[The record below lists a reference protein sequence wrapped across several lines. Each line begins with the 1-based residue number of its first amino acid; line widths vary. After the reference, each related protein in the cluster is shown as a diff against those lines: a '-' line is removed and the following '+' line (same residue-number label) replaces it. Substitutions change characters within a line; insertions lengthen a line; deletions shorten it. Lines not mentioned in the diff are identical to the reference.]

1 MFRELYIALPTEQD
15 QTGLP
20 VLYIIYHVMT
30 LLCVK
35 PNQQVECSGT
45 YFNYRLPWR
54 MWFLQ
59 QLGGCL
65 SKMVNL
71 LLQTLQTPKQY
82 IYSLYHLIEGLECV
96 RWLVH
101 RTTGLVAVSTWQVV
115 NSTLW
120 PDRSVIYAVAL
131 HKRLFSSSTLYP
143 GKP

>member
-65 SKMVNL
+65 SKMMNL
-71 LLQTLQTPKQY
+71 LLQTLQKTKAIQRRYVCNLILQSWSMNTVTNMLQY
-82 IYSLYHLIEGLECV
+82 LQWSQCN
-96 RWLVH
+96 
-101 RTTGLVAVSTWQVV
+101 TTSAQSYLLTNAAIMLSK
-115 NSTLW
+115 
-120 PDRSVIYAVAL
+120 Y
-131 HKRLFSSSTLYP
+131 
-143 GKP
+143 